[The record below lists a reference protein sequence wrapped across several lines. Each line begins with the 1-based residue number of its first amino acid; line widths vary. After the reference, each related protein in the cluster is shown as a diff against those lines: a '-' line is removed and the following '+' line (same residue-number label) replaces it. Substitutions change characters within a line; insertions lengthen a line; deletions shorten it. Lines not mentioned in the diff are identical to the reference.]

1 MSFVNFASPRQF
13 CWQSPGIVQFGADN
27 ETVSYTLIGPKGM
40 RGLVRDIYI
49 HITEAMV
56 GTTTV
61 PEILVEATASALGAV
76 VGTYARFRLGTA
88 AGTGY
93 GTSPAVRRARP
104 LANSFQ
110 DLTHATLPGVQATDF
125 TGHVQLEKAYIP
137 ADTAYIITLL
147 AGSGGSE
154 TGAGQVFVEIDWF

>member
-1 MSFVNFASPRQF
+1 MGINDPNLHGGASYERPIRERF
-13 CWQSPGIVQFGADN
+13 YAPGGVVQFGADA
-27 ETVSYTLIGPKGM
+27 ETVSYTFIGPKGKK
-40 RGLVRDIYI
+40 GWVRDITI

-93 GTSPAVRRARP
+93 GTDPAVRRASIVSGG
-104 LANSFQ
+104 AKTFE
-110 DLTHATLPGVQATDF
+110 DF
-125 TGHVQLEKAYIP
+125 TGHVKLMTTYIP
-137 ADTAYIITLL
+137 ADTAFIITLL

-154 TGAGQVFVEIDWF
+154 TGAGIVAVDTDWY

>member
-1 MSFVNFASPRQF
+1 MFPSYAYPHRF

-27 ETVSYTLIGPKGM
+27 ETVSYTLIGPPGKK
-40 RGLVRDIYI
+40 GLVRDIHI

-88 AGTGY
+88 IITGY
-93 GTSPAVRRARP
+93 GTSPAVRRARS
-104 LANSFQ
+104 LVTGNGAQQTFQ
-110 DLTHATLPGVQATDF
+110 DFA
-125 TGHVQLEKAYIP
+125 GHVMLETALIP

-147 AGSGGSE
+147 AGSGGTE